1 MIAITGITGRIGG
14 QLAERLLT
22 VGVAVRAVVRDAHKG
37 DAWTAKGCE
46 VAVADLTD
54 VDALSKAFRGAEVV
68 FVLPPP
74 IFDPEPG
81 FQEAYT
87 AMTAVR
93 DAVRNSGAGKV
104 LYLST
109 IGAQAKQTTVLSQ
122 HTIGE
127 FIFGQLEIPVT
138 YLRPA
143 WFIENTA
150 WDIVSARDNGV
161 MHSFLQPLDKPV
173 PMVAIHDISKLAAEL
188 VQENWTGQRVVELEG
203 PSRIAPLDLGAVLS
217 KVLKRQVR
225 VESVPRDSWEGL
237 FVGQGMRNPNP
248 RIRMIDGFNEG
259 WIDFANGFA
268 GTRKGSTTAD
278 TVLSDIS
285 RNADA
290 RR

>member
-14 QLAERLLT
+14 QLAERLLN
-22 VGVAVRAVVRDAHKG
+22 VGVAVRAVVRDARKG
-37 DAWTAKGCE
+37 DVWTAKGCE
-46 VAVADLTD
+46 LAVADLTD
-54 VDALSKAFRGAEVV
+54 VTALTKAFRAAETV

-74 IFDPEPG
+74 TFDPEPG

-109 IGAQAKQTTVLSQ
+109 IGAQAKETNLLSQ
-122 HTIGE
+122 HTIAE

-150 WDIVSARDNGV
+150 WDIVSARDTGV

-173 PMVAIHDISKLAAEL
+173 PMVAIHDIGRLAAEL
-188 VQENWTGQRVVELEG
+188 VQENWTGHRVVELEG
-203 PSRIAPLDLGAVLS
+203 PSRITPLNLGEVLS

-225 VESVPRDSWEGL
+225 VEAVPRDSWEGL
-237 FVGQGMRNPNP
+237 FVSQGMRNPNP

-259 WIDFANGFA
+259 WIDFASGFA
-268 GTRKGSTTAD
+268 GTRKGSTTAE
-278 TVLSDIS
+278 TVLSELS
-285 RNADA
+285 KNA
-290 RR
+290 

>member
-14 QLAERLLT
+14 QLAERLLSAGT
-22 VGVAVRAVVRDAHKG
+22 AVRAVVRDARKG
-37 DAWTAKGCE
+37 DAWSAKGCE

-54 VDALSKAFRGAEVV
+54 VDALTKAFRGAEAV

-109 IGAQAKQTTVLSQ
+109 IGAQARQTSLLSQ

-127 FIFGQLEIPVT
+127 FVLGQLEIPVT

-150 WDIVSARDNGV
+150 WDVVSARDNGV
-161 MHSFLQPLDKPV
+161 MHSFLQPLDKPI

-203 PSRIAPLDLGAVLS
+203 PSRITPLELGAVLT
-217 KVLKRQVR
+217 KVLKREVR
-225 VESVPRDSWEGL
+225 VEAVPRGSWEGL

-259 WIDFANGFA
+259 WIDFASGFA
-268 GTRKGSTTAD
+268 GTRKGSTTAE
-278 TVLSDIS
+278 TVLSEITQK
-285 RNADA
+285 R
-290 RR
+290 